1 MFPLLFLLQFINNLP
16 ANASSNMA
24 YNDSME
30 MNCTHLD
37 GNKVHF
43 INEEECDSVYTPPSQ
58 RSETYVIAVMFIL
71 IIIVGVLGNGTL
83 IIIFFRHRSMRN
95 VPNTYILSLAI
106 ADLLVIVVCVP
117 LATTVYTY
125 ETWSFGRT
133 LCQVTE
139 FFKDVSIGVSVFTL
153 TALSGERYCAVV
165 NPLRK
170 LQTKPL
176 TVMTAVMIWML
187 SILCATP
194 PLIVSDLQVYE
205 IQPNLSIYVC
215 SPFGS
220 ERENLEIYTRFM
232 VVTKAIIYYLL
243 PLLIIGTLY
252 LLMAKRLHMST
263 RELPGETLTTQSRSQ
278 MRSRRYLARMVIWFV
293 IVFFVCFFPYHL
305 FELWFYFN
313 PTATDDFDDFW
324 HIVRITGFCTSFLNS
339 CINPVT
345 LYWISGTFRAHFNRY
360 LCCRCTKRQ
369 SVHTRQHSTTTGVMN
384 MSSLRHHSTT
394 SSSYH
399 KRISLHANST
409 QLNVSNGKHDE
420 EEEYNANG
428 AHNSRMR

>member
-1 MFPLLFLLQFINNLP
+1 MFPVLFLLQFINNLP
-16 ANASSNMA
+16 ANALSSMA

-30 MNCTHLD
+30 TNCTHLD
-37 GNKVHF
+37 DNKVHF

-58 RSETYVIAVMFIL
+58 RSETYVIAVIFIL

-95 VPNTYILSLAI
+95 VPNTYILSLAV

-125 ETWSFGRT
+125 ETWSFGRP

-293 IVFFVCFFPYHL
+293 IVYTVAQVIHKDIKTI
-305 FELWFYFN
+305 EKN
-313 PTATDDFDDFW
+313 
-324 HIVRITGFCTSFLNS
+324 FLNS

-369 SVHTRQHSTTTGVMN
+369 LVHTRQHSTTTGVMN

-399 KRISLHANST
+399 KHISLHANST
-409 QLNVSNGKHDE
+409 QLNVSNGKHE
-420 EEEYNANG
+420 KEEKEEEYNANG
-428 AHNSRMR
+428 AHNSGMR